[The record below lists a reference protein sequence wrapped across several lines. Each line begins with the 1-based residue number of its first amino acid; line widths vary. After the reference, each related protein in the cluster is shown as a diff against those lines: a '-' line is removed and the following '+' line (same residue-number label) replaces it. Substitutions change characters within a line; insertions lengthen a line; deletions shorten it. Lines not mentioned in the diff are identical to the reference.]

1 MAKWE
6 AVGAQ
11 VPPTQTLSLSSNN
24 IDMNKIVVFCGASD
38 GYADIYRETAW
49 DVGALLARR
58 GIEVI
63 FGGGKVGIMGAV
75 ADGAL
80 QHGGR
85 VTGVIPTFLQTK
97 EIAHDGVTEMI
108 VVNTMHER
116 KQTMSRLADGVIA
129 LPGGWGT
136 MEELFEMLT
145 WAQLGLHTRPIG
157 VLNVNGYYEPLKA
170 LCALMVQDGF
180 LSETTASILMIADSI
195 EELLDLMANYTPP
208 AAPQWLTDTTT

>member
-1 MAKWE
+1 M
-6 AVGAQ
+6 
-11 VPPTQTLSLSSNN
+11 
-24 IDMNKIVVFCGASD
+24 
-38 GYADIYRETAW
+38 
-49 DVGALLARR
+49 
-58 GIEVI
+58 I

-180 LSETTASILMIADSI
+180 LSETTASILMVADSI

>member
-1 MAKWE
+1 MPGRRHLLAASAALIGLPAWAQFRVE
-6 AVGAQ
+6 IAGVGASQ
-11 VPPTQTLSLSSNN
+11 LPIAIAGWRDESLAGQAISSIIRANLERSGQFKLV
-24 IDMNKIVVFCGASD
+24 DAGTAQLDERASPVWTD
-38 GYADIYRETAW
+38 WRGRQAD
-49 DVGALLARR
+49 ALAA
-58 GIEVI
+58 GSV
-63 FGGGKVGIMGAV
+63 
-75 ADGAL
+75 
-80 QHGGR
+80 
-85 VTGVIPTFLQTK
+85 
-97 EIAHDGVTEMI
+97 
-108 VVNTMHER
+108 
-116 KQTMSRLADGVIA
+116 SRLADGVIA

-180 LSETTASILMIADSI
+180 LSETTASILMVADSI